1 MAMFIKK
8 ITGGF
13 TPSAKVIDGT
23 LILSLPD
30 ALSPVVWRMELGH
43 AKSSAIE
50 VREQK
55 DGGYMLTLKT
65 PKGDV
70 NDIAPYATRAAAVT
84 ALVAISNALEH
95 AHGHINPAV
104 TGTDAAVAPRA
115 ANTNAKGSRA
125 RGILTGI
132 IGLAVVVMLIGVL
145 MSMNPMP
152 ANINPAGGPTGG
164 PAGSIAGTGGTSG
177 IAEMESAF
185 SKEIPAGQSMSAED
199 FLRNR

>member
-30 ALSPVVWRMELGH
+30 AISPVVWRMELGH

-55 DGGYMLTLKT
+55 DGGFMLTLKT

-95 AHGHINPAV
+95 AHGHINPGV
-104 TGTDAAVAPRA
+104 TASDVPAAPRA
-115 ANTNAKGSRA
+115 ANTNTHAKGSRA

-132 IGLAVVVMLIGVL
+132 IGLAVVIMLIGVL
-145 MSMNPMP
+145 MSMSPMP
-152 ANINPAGGPTGG
+152 ASINPAGG
-164 PAGSIAGTGGTSG
+164 PAGSIAGNGGTSG

-185 SKEIPAGQSMSAED
+185 SKDVPAGQSMSAED